1 MLLFC
6 CVSTH
11 RSLTGWQWKV
21 CLRRLGWHTGSVE
34 ELKQTKLVQGLLQL
48 NDASAGVRYEYA
60 IVLRSFGG
68 CFGGGCIV
76 DP

>member
-1 MLLFC
+1 
-6 CVSTH
+6 
-11 RSLTGWQWKV
+11 
-21 CLRRLGWHTGSVE
+21 LGWHTGSVE